1 MFQAHANGPERCR
14 SEQKDDPDELRVQ
27 EEIKLYGDILRLDM
41 VDTYADLSMKTLKMF
56 SVLPAK
62 FDADFYF
69 KIDDDVAVNIDAMAA
84 YLQAKRNQGNLYLVC
99 PSGLGLCYVQRCVLA
114 SPAAA
119 QHYRVQG
126 PISVGCTTL

>member
-1 MFQAHANGPERCR
+1 MCEVLRAKCQWTLSVFR
-14 SEQKDDPDELRVQ
+14 SEQKDDPDELRIQ

-99 PSGLGLCYVQRCVLA
+99 TLVS
-114 SPAAA
+114 
-119 QHYRVQG
+119 RVCMG
-126 PISVGCTTL
+126 SE

>member
-1 MFQAHANGPERCR
+1 MRKPEVRADTSVTCAC

-27 EEIKLYGDILRLDM
+27 EEIKQYGDILRLDM
-41 VDTYADLSMKTLKMF
+41 VDTYADLSTKTMKMF
-56 SVLPAK
+56 TVLPAK

-99 PSGLGLCYVQRCVLA
+99 ALGSDL
-114 SPAAA
+114 
-119 QHYRVQG
+119 
-126 PISVGCTTL
+126 